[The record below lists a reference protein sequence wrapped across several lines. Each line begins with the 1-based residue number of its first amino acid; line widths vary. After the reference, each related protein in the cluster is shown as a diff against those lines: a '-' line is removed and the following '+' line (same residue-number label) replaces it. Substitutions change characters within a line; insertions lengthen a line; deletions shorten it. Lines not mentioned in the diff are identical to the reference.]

1 MAGSHTRTS
10 SIVALACAGTLAAC
24 GGASGVEKPPHSLP
38 PAGTAT
44 KPAKESPRGEHLVLR
59 MRKTGGIAGLGGPG
73 GLPDFSLYSTGRA
86 LVASQA
92 KVTEYRLTP
101 AARDRLLSEARAAG
115 LGRSHTVPAGQVS
128 DAIVLKFTMDGA
140 HSEIAEPGVRPDPA
154 TAFQARLDPARW
166 PKADLASGPRPY
178 KPSRVAVLASQGAVA
193 DGPVRTWPLAPLGK
207 GTQVGAA
214 VCTVAASGKVP
225 ATSPGTAWR
234 SAGTT
239 YTVRLRPLLPD
250 EHACTDLR

>member
-1 MAGSHTRTS
+1 MIT
-10 SIVALACAGTLAAC
+10 ALACAGTLAAC
-24 GGASGVEKPPHSLP
+24 GGASGVAEPPHSLAP
-38 PAGTAT
+38 GGSAT
-44 KPAKESPRGEHLVLR
+44 QPAKDSPRGEHLVLR

-73 GLPDFSLYSTGRA
+73 ALPGFSLYSTGRA

-101 AARDRLLSEARAAG
+101 AARDRLLAEARAAG
-115 LGRSHTVPAGQVS
+115 LGRSHTVPAGHVA
-128 DAIVLKFTMDGA
+128 DAMVLEFTLDGA

-166 PKADLASGPRPY
+166 PKADVASGPRPY
-178 KPSRVAVLASQGAVA
+178 EPSAVAVLASQGAVA
-193 DGPVRTWPLAPLGK
+193 DGPVRSWPLAPLGK
-207 GTQVGAA
+207 GTPVGAA

-225 ATSPGTAWR
+225 STTPNTAWR
-234 SAGTT
+234 SGGKT

-250 EHACTDLR
+250 EH